1 MWSAYCLTPYCYAK
15 LAHMKCLLCCFR
27 AVLYKTLFVANEVL
41 QGALIHIQSLCET
54 AKGATRD
61 GTCITLVDLDIS
73 KTLTLA
79 EFQGNQEQQCKK
91 AFEQLTALREKV
103 IELVWESCAVSCFS
117 LPDHPTFKSWQLWLD
132 ERKKRKS
139 ETRMTACVLK
149 ADPNTY
155 IFVKI

>member
-1 MWSAYCLTPYCYAK
+1 MWSAYCVTPYCYAK

-117 LPDHPTFKSWQLWLD
+117 LPDHPTFKSWQL
-132 ERKKRKS
+132 
-139 ETRMTACVLK
+139 
-149 ADPNTY
+149 
-155 IFVKI
+155 